1 MIKPNRRRARSG
13 LWLRLIGS
21 TGLFVA
27 LLGLIPL
34 ATTMDVGDGAAWRAA
49 LRRFFGEMPGFGF
62 TQRFQ
67 ALGMAMIVLGCGLFV
82 ASLAILATKGLRTI
96 AGRRN
101 AAATNAFVQVALV
114 LALVIGV
121 NVYSFR
127 HYVRR
132 DWTRDRQ
139 FTLPSAIAAELAQ
152 LHGPTT
158 IVVYQR
164 HKTFG
169 RLSEKPDAYDY
180 AAERKVVEKVQDL
193 VEQFRE
199 LGPQFRV
206 EVLDIESDGY
216 EDKLEDLTRNAPAL
230 RAAIDSAPENSILF
244 ATRRTIGKSSDG
256 KPDIRE
262 SVQRLSFNEFF
273 QLDKTDSLGKA
284 VVVLFQKRSPRSDAE
299 SLTALEQRVHKAAN
313 IDSVDGPDIKL
324 IPLRSD
330 DADFARLRDSAVADA
345 EILKPV
351 LDELAKNK
359 SAENT
364 VLVAK
369 DGQVSQWSFAAFA
382 ALPESAIRA
391 LVRPRGNLVLAP
403 QGVGPFAR
411 KVLAVEERRP
421 RIAFAVIHEWLTTDG
436 IEEFTLAGAKKALI
450 TQGFDV
456 VDVVLKK
463 KWGEG
468 PEPEPAA
475 YTLEESKYERLI
487 DDLADVDANLDT
499 MAAGVRQ
506 ITAAI
511 EFFRTAPLEELT
523 RRYRSQ
529 LGGRSFTDELRQK
542 QIAALAADLQT
553 MEYVIKQNNEARK
566 QYEDEKTALAEQE
579 RVVEERR
586 MTDLKGKLGKLL
598 NECDLLIVPR
608 LTLRDVISGY
618 AIPPRLYRLD
628 DVQTAAIKD
637 FMIAGKPVLACFG
650 PVNEPPE
657 RRGARPATT
666 DDPLEN
672 LLAQFGIVFGKQT
685 VLFGADSKALAERRS
700 NPLATGS
707 GVKTPPLRFD
717 APPSTGWL
725 STGDLFGQNRKDSP
739 HPIAASM
746 EVTRRN
752 VGLKRK
758 LELDARHPRP
768 IYFVPV
774 RPDDILNPRIV
785 RAEFLF
791 SDPDGWNEDQP
802 FPTQQKSPRF
812 EPPKADDRTRGTR
825 DERRRGAFPVGVA
838 LETTVPAE
846 WTEPWTGAL
855 RAANMVATGAAQ
867 LDPAGMVVA
876 ASLVPADWFARS
888 GFHPTPVRVAAV
900 GHGGWFVGPE
910 LSPAREAL
918 LTTTCNWLLQRD
930 DRLPQTSAT
939 PWQFPRVRMSE
950 RSQLL
955 WSLGAMLALPG
966 FCVYLGRLVLLQ
978 RRYR

>member
-1 MIKPNRRRARSG
+1 MIKPNRRRARSA

-21 TGLFVA
+21 TGLFIA

-34 ATTMDVGDGAAWRAA
+34 ATTMELGDAAAWRNA
-49 LRRFFGEMPGFGF
+49 LGRFFSELPGLGF
-62 TQRFQ
+62 THRFQ
-67 ALGMAMIVLGCGLFV
+67 ALGMAMVVLGGGTFV
-82 ASLAILATKGLRTI
+82 VTTLLQALKGLRTV

-101 AAATNAFVQVALV
+101 AAATNAFVQIGLL

-127 HYVRR
+127 HYVRQ

-139 FTLPSAIAAELAQ
+139 FTLPPPIAAELAQ

-216 EDKLEDLTRNAPAL
+216 EDKLEELTHSAPAL
-230 RAAIDSAPENSILF
+230 RAAIESAPENSILF
-244 ATRRTIGKSSDG
+244 ATRRMAGTLADG

-273 QLDKTDSLGKA
+273 QLDKSDSLGKA
-284 VVVLFQKRSPRSDAE
+284 VVVLFQKRSPRSDDE
-299 SLTALEQRVHKAAN
+299 SLTALERRVRKAAN
-313 IDSVDGPDIKL
+313 LDSADGPDIKL
-324 IPLRSD
+324 IALRPD
-330 DADFARLRDSAVADA
+330 DADFDRLRGAAVADA
-345 EILKPV
+345 EGLRPILDD
-351 LDELAKNK
+351 LSKNK

-369 DGQVSQWSFAAFA
+369 DGQIAQWSFAAFA
-382 ALPESAIRA
+382 ALPESTLRTVI
-391 LVRPRGNLVLAP
+391 RPRGNLVLAP
-403 QGVGPFAR
+403 QGAGPFAR

-436 IEEFTLAGAKKALI
+436 IEEFTLAGAKKALT

-456 VDVVLKK
+456 IDLVLKK

-468 PEPEPAA
+468 PEPEAAA

-487 DDLADVDANLDT
+487 DDLADVDANLEQLSSASRQLT
-499 MAAGVRQ
+499 AGLDY
-506 ITAAI
+506 
-511 EFFRTAPLEELT
+511 FRSSPLEELT

-529 LGGRSFTDELRQK
+529 LGGRTFTEDLRQK
-542 QIAALAADLQT
+542 QISALAADQQT
-553 MEYVIKQNNEARK
+553 IEYLIKQNTEARK
-566 QYEDEKTALAEQE
+566 QYENEKTALAEQE

-586 MTDLKGKLGKLL
+586 MKDLKGKLGKLL
-598 NECDLLIVPR
+598 SECDLLVVPR
-608 LTLRDVISGY
+608 MTLRDVISGY
-618 AIPPRLYRLD
+618 AIPPRLHRLD
-628 DVQTAAIKD
+628 DVQTAAIRD
-637 FMIAGKPVLACFG
+637 FMVAGKPVLACFG
-650 PVNEPPE
+650 PNNEPPE
-657 RRGARPATT
+657 RRGARPASS

-672 LLAQFGIVFGKQT
+672 LLTQLGIVFGKQT

-707 GVKTPPLRFD
+707 SVKTPPLRFD
-717 APPSTGWL
+717 APPSTAWL
-725 STGDLFGQNRKDSP
+725 STGDLFGLDRKDSP

-802 FPTQQKSPRF
+802 FPTQQKTPRF
-812 EPPKADDRTRGTR
+812 EPPKADDPTRGTR

-846 WTEPWTGAL
+846 WIEPQTGAL
-855 RAANMVATGAAQ
+855 KAANIVAAGAAQ
-867 LDPAGMVVA
+867 LDPAGTILT
-876 ASLVPADWFARS
+876 ASLVPADWFARP
-888 GFHPTPVRVAAV
+888 GFRSPPVRVAAV
-900 GHGGWFVGPE
+900 GHGGWFIGPE
-910 LSPAREAL
+910 MSPAREAL

-930 DRLPQTSAT
+930 DRLPRASAT
-939 PWQFPRVRMSE
+939 PWQFPRVHLSE
-950 RSQLL
+950 RAQLL
-955 WSLGAMLALPG
+955 WSLGALLALPG
-966 FCVYLGRLVLLQ
+966 FFVYLGRLVLLQ